1 MQKISTLL
9 KKTDLLTEKK
19 TLEKN
24 ADLQPSA
31 NTIQNIL
38 QFASS
43 YRTQKI
49 ANNQFVEWFVN

>member
-1 MQKISTLL
+1 MQKNSTLL

-19 TLEKN
+19 TLEIN

-43 YRTQKI
+43 YRAQKI

>member
-19 TLEKN
+19 TLEIN

-31 NTIQNIL
+31 NTIQKIL

-43 YRTQKI
+43 YRAQKI